1 MQRDG
6 QLKAITMLCCAG
18 LGPVYGSCVSHQQ
31 EPGSCLHQ
39 AAGGGG
45 WSLVFIAPRTKVC
58 TKHEPRH
65 PQCSPLNKC
74 KYAGHH
80 TPWNNGKSGA
90 KLVLTSSTTPG
101 LQIHKFDHSRTANP
115 WDWLPC
121 RRAALL
127 LVGCPQSLVYLHLP
141 VIEGLIFCISAIWE
155 PPSHYSMP
163 SHLSHHLLPP
173 MHWLTT
179 VCVMDSIIIDVFSV
193 FTTFCGWGW
202 SKNWACD
209 IFWTFWNISSF
220 APTES
225 TSSDSDIL
233 SGEFRIKFVRDDEGI
248 TEFASQ
254 GRPAGHRDRQ
264 TEEDSWHT
272 WL

>member
-74 KYAGHH
+74 KYAGYH

-115 WDWLPC
+115 CDWLLC
-121 RRAALL
+121 RRATLP
-127 LVGCPQSLVYLHLP
+127 LVGCPHSIVYLHLP
-141 VIEGLIFCISAIWE
+141 VVKGLIFCISAI
-155 PPSHYSMP
+155 P
-163 SHLSHHLLPP
+163 HLGTSFPLFHDTGHLA
-173 MHWLTT
+173 WLGNAKHCRKLTL
-179 VCVMDSIIIDVFSV
+179 VL
-193 FTTFCGWGW
+193 
-202 SKNWACD
+202 
-209 IFWTFWNISSF
+209 
-220 APTES
+220 
-225 TSSDSDIL
+225 TSYPQL
-233 SGEFRIKFVRDDEGI
+233 FV
-248 TEFASQ
+248 S
-254 GRPAGHRDRQ
+254 RQ
-264 TEEDSWHT
+264 F
-272 WL
+272 L